1 MSNFSL
7 KNVQVG
13 LTEDPALVYEEDLD
27 IFNDDSFVMPI
38 GQRMSINDGVIKT
51 LNHQLLKEESAQVKE
66 VIAAAM
72 GGVGLPEG

>member
-1 MSNFSL
+1 
-7 KNVQVG
+7 
-13 LTEDPALVYEEDLD
+13 
-27 IFNDDSFVMPI
+27 MPI